1 MLGAIFAAL
10 CCAGLPVILS
20 VLTAIG
26 LGWLRRDAILWPLM
40 FISLAIA
47 LWGLEAQRRLHHA
60 SGPLVL
66 ALLGAIA
73 LVAGVVFVHG
83 FPARL
88 LIDGGALA
96 LIGSTLWNIGGRTGA
111 KRNQRAATTTAR

>member
-1 MLGAIFAAL
+1 LGAIFAAL

-26 LGWLRRDAILWPLM
+26 LGWLRQDAILWPLM
-40 FISLAIA
+40 FLSLGVA
-47 LWGLEAQRRLHHA
+47 LWGLEAQRRSHHA
-60 SGPLVL
+60 SGPLIL
-66 ALLGAIA
+66 AVAGAIA

-96 LIGSTLWNIGGRTGA
+96 LIGATLWNIGARTGA
-111 KRNQRAATTTAR
+111 RRSRSAAAATAQ